1 MRAPVLLLL
10 AVLGIVAPRTHADQ
24 TDPDL
29 DPLFAALA
37 AAGSPR
43 EAAAIESR
51 IWTRWL
57 ESGDAQTD
65 ELLAAAIEASERGRR
80 GLAIEL
86 LDAVVER
93 APDFAEGW
101 NQRATARFLVEDY
114 AGALADIE
122 RVLELE
128 PRHFGALSGRGLI
141 YLQMGRDYDA
151 LLAFE
156 AVLRI
161 HPQARQ
167 ARRYVRFLSE
177 RLGAETV

>member
-1 MRAPVLLLL
+1 MRTL
-10 AVLGIVAPRTHADQ
+10 AVLLIAILGVVAPCSHADQ
-24 TDPDL
+24 TDPGL
-29 DPLFAALA
+29 GPLFAALA

-43 EAAAIESR
+43 EAARIESG
-51 IWTRWL
+51 IWARWL
-57 ESGDAQTD
+57 QSGDPQTD
-65 ELLAAAIEASERGRR
+65 ELLAAAIDASDRGRV
-80 GLAIEL
+80 GFALEL
-86 LDAVVER
+86 LDEVVER
-93 APDFAEGW
+93 APQFAEGW

-141 YLQMGRDYDA
+141 HLRMGRDYQA

-161 HPQARQ
+161 NPQARQ
-167 ARRYVRFLSE
+167 ARRYVRFLRQ